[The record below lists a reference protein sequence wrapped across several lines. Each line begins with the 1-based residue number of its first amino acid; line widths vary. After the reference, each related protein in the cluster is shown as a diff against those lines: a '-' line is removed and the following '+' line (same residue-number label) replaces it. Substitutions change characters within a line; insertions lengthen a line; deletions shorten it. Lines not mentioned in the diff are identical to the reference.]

1 MRPMPLEVDLVL
13 PGRGAALSGRRVV
26 FTLSRDSGIL
36 GLCGPS
42 GSGKTT
48 LLRVMA
54 GLCPKAS
61 GVVRVDGVSWLDSNL
76 GTDLPLERR
85 PVAYLPQ
92 GVSLFPHMN
101 VRENLVFASRLA
113 ESAGFGKRPPSAG
126 RLSGFRSIL
135 RGGSL
140 PGWAQEV
147 VELFGV
153 SRLLDKRSGELSGG
167 QAARIALARCF
178 LRSARLYLLD
188 EPFAGVDPEGRAGL
202 GRILAGLLARRKA
215 MALLVTH
222 TPDELCPLAFG
233 MVRLLPEEDG
243 DESPGL
249 PVQQGQM
256 SGTGAKGLL
265 ERSGRWE

>member
-13 PGRGAALSGRRVV
+13 PRLGAPPSGRRVV

-61 GVVRVDGVSWLDSNL
+61 GVVRVDGVPWLDSNL
-76 GTDLPLERR
+76 GTDLPLEGRS
-85 PVAYLPQ
+85 VAYLPQ

-113 ESAGFGKRPPSAG
+113 GSARVVKRPPSTG
-126 RLSGFRSIL
+126 RLAGFRSFWRA
-135 RGGSL
+135 RGL

-153 SRLLDKRSGELSGG
+153 SRLLEKRSGELSGG
-167 QAARIALARCF
+167 QVTRIALARCF

-188 EPFAGVDPEGRAGL
+188 EPFAGVDPEGRASL
-202 GRILAGLLARRKA
+202 GRILAGLLARRQA

-222 TPDELCPLAFG
+222 TPDELCPLAGG

-243 DESPGL
+243 DGSPGV
-249 PVQQGQM
+249 PVSPGRM
-256 SGTGAKGLL
+256 SETEARGLL
-265 ERSGRWE
+265 ARSGGWE

>member
-13 PGRGAALSGRRVV
+13 PGRGAAPSGRRVA

-54 GLCPKAS
+54 SLCPKAS
-61 GVVRVDGVSWLDSNL
+61 GVVRVDGVSWLDSKL
-76 GTDLPLERR
+76 GTELPLERR

-92 GVSLFPHMN
+92 GVSLFPHMD

-113 ESAGFGKRPPSAG
+113 EPSDFAKRNLPAG
-126 RLSGFRSIL
+126 RLGGFRPFWRS
-135 RGGSL
+135 GGL

-167 QAARIALARCF
+167 QATRVALARCF

-188 EPFAGVDPEGRAGL
+188 EPFAGVDPEGRAVL
-202 GRILAGLLARRKA
+202 GRIVAGLLARRKA

-222 TPDELCPLAFG
+222 TPDELCSLVFG

-243 DESPGL
+243 DGSPGL
-249 PVQQGQM
+249 PVRPVQM
-256 SGTGAKGLL
+256 SETEAKGLL
-265 ERSGRWE
+265 ERSGG

>member
-13 PGRGAALSGRRVV
+13 PRRGASLSGKRVA

-48 LLRVMA
+48 LLRVIA
-54 GLCPKAS
+54 GLCPGAA
-61 GVVRVDGVSWLDSNL
+61 GGVRVDGVSWLDSRL
-76 GTDLPLERR
+76 GTDLPLEGRS
-85 PVAYLPQ
+85 VAYLPQ

-101 VRENLVFASRLA
+101 VRENLAFASRLA
-113 ESAGFGKRPPSAG
+113 GTPKNGKRIPPTGILAGLSA
-126 RLSGFRSIL
+126 FWRSPA
-135 RGGSL
+135 L

-153 SRLLDKRSGELSGG
+153 SRLLEKRSGELSGG
-167 QAARIALARCF
+167 QVTRIALARCF
-178 LRSARLYLLD
+178 LKPARLYLLD
-188 EPFAGVDPEGRAGL
+188 EPFAGVDPEGRATL

-222 TPDELCPLAFG
+222 NPDELTPLSTG
-233 MVRLLPEEDG
+233 MVRLLSEEDREG
-243 DESPGL
+243 SPGL
-249 PVQQGQM
+249 PVSPGGH
-256 SGTGAKGLL
+256 SETEATGLPA
-265 ERSGRWE
+265 RSGGWT